1 MLNKKDYIIGFMMG
15 MGEKR
20 GMKFYYDYNPK
31 DYILDGILYDP
42 VNNDSHRFTFD
53 IAKIDNVK
61 EAMSLVDRYF
71 TKYGMSEPRFIN
83 LEPFIINND
92 ISRYRKY
99 IFELS
104 SKLSNLKNLHI
115 TNVIF
120 NDPATIVFWSDDTKT
135 VVKTRGN
142 DKFDPEKGLAMAI
155 SKKHMGNEDGWYKK
169 FKKWLPEEKKSTI
182 NITLA
187 CPDFERIS
195 RKLKEVESKY
205 QKFIEQ
211 INSL

>member
-1 MLNKKDYIIGFMMG
+1 MLNKKDYIIGFMTG

-31 DYILDGILYDP
+31 DYILDGIFYDP

-61 EAMSLVDRYF
+61 ETMSLVDRYF

-83 LEPFIINND
+83 LEPFVINND
-92 ISRYRKY
+92 ISRYKKC
-99 IFELS
+99 ILELS
-104 SKLSNLKNLHI
+104 SKLSNLQNLHI

-120 NDPATIVFWSDDTKT
+120 NDPATIVFWSDGTKT

-155 SKKHMGNEDGWYKK
+155 SKKHMGNADGWYKD
-169 FKKWLPEEKKSTI
+169 FKKWLPEDDELTRMTKELESIKEKFRQ
-182 NITLA
+182 A
-187 CPDFERIS
+187 RERM
-195 RKLKEVESKY
+195 
-205 QKFIEQ
+205 
-211 INSL
+211 NSIFDNLQN